1 MFFFLLVNS
10 IKIYIYINVKTPNS
24 SHLLQ
29 AKLYIFVSWVKE
41 LGVQLNN
48 NNVHVL
54 SFFR

>member
-41 LGVQLNN
+41 LGVQLK
-48 NNVHVL
+48 
-54 SFFR
+54 